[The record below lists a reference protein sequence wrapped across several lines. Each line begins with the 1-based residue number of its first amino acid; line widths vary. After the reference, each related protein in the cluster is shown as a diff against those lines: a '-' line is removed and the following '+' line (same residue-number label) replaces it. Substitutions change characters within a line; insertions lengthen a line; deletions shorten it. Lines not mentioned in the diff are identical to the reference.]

1 MSSNSQSPTSTL
13 PRILIIGAG
22 SRGHAYARAV
32 SESGEGIIAA
42 IAEPIAFKR
51 SLLGSR
57 YIWSSEERSG
67 QGQEFHDWKDFLQYE
82 TTRRSNAAAGRQVP
96 PGIDGMFICILD
108 EQHAEVIT
116 ALGHLAIHTLCEK
129 PLATTLRDCMAI
141 STAMSSQ
148 QGGQSAIFG
157 IGHVLR
163 YSPHNMLLRKL
174 VLEDQVIGP
183 VLSMEHT
190 EPVGNW
196 HFSHSYVRGNWR
208 KESSTAPSLLT
219 KSCHDIDFLLWML
232 CSPAPGTNH
241 PPHVPAS
248 VASFGSLKQFKR
260 SRKPASAGTA
270 TNCLRCP
277 VEKTCTY
284 SAPRIYYDNQLAKG
298 NTDWPVNIVN
308 PEIEA
313 CYNDHGK
320 AAAKEML
327 FKSLEADYDE
337 NISPKEISK
346 RPWFGRCVWE
356 SENDVCDDQF
366 VLLSW
371 NDDPLPETLSTGSC
385 NPDGCNSPAR
395 MAKTASFHM
404 IAQTEK
410 QCERRGRIYG
420 EKGEISYDGTLI
432 TVYDFSTGEFQHHR
446 PRRPGGGHGGGDHGL
461 ATHFLKAIDAVKNKN
476 MSIEEAQI
484 QHLGC
489 TLEEVIRSHTLV
501 FAAEEAR
508 LEKKVVDW
516 QQWWNSVS
524 VAANASAFETPPNS
538 AQQS

>member
-1 MSSNSQSPTSTL
+1 MSNKLSSSSEL

-22 SRGHAYARAV
+22 SRGTAYARAV
-32 SESGEGIIAA
+32 SESGNGIVAA
-42 IAEPIAFKR
+42 VAEPIAFKR
-51 SLLGSR
+51 NLLGSK
-57 YIWSSEERSG
+57 YIWDPSEGPSD
-67 QGQEFHDWKDFLQYE
+67 GQEFNDWKHFLQWE
-82 TTRRSNAAAGRQVP
+82 TKRRKDAAAGRPVP
-96 PGIDGMFICILD
+96 PGIDGIFICILD

-116 ALGHLAIHTLCEK
+116 ALGHLSIHTLCEK
-129 PLATTLRDCMAI
+129 PLATTLKDCMAI
-141 STAMSSQ
+141 SAAMSSR
-148 QGGQSAIFG
+148 QGGQSAVFG

-174 VLEDQVIGP
+174 VLEDQVIGS

-196 HFSHSYVRGNWR
+196 HFTHSYVRGNWR
-208 KESSTAPSLLT
+208 KESTTAPSLLT
-219 KSCHDIDFLLWML
+219 KSCHDIGFLLWML
-232 CSPAPGTNH
+232 CSPAPGTGH

-248 VASFGSLKQFKR
+248 VASFGSLKQFQQ
-260 SRKPASAGTA
+260 SRKPVDAGTA
-270 TNCLRCP
+270 TNCLQCP
-277 VEKTCTY
+277 IEKTCTY
-284 SAPRIYYDNQLAKG
+284 SAPRVYYDNQLAKG

-313 CYNDHGK
+313 CYNDYGK
-320 AAAKEML
+320 EAAKAML
-327 FKSLEADYDE
+327 FKTLEIDYDNHTPSE
-337 NISPKEISK
+337 EIHK

-356 SENDVCDDQF
+356 SENDVCVDQF

-371 NDDPLPETLSTGSC
+371 NDDPLAGTANGNMP
-385 NPDGCNSPAR
+385 NPKGKDPPAR

-432 TVYDFSTGEFQHHR
+432 TIYDFSTGQFQHHR
-446 PRRPGGGHGGGDHGL
+446 PHRPGGGHGGGDYGL
-461 ATHFLKAIDAVKNKN
+461 ATQFLEAINAVKSKK
-476 MSIEEAQI
+476 MSIEEAQT

-489 TLEEVIRSHTLV
+489 TLEEVIRSHALV

-508 LEKKVVDW
+508 LENKVIDW
-516 QQWWNSVS
+516 QHWWDSCQERFGSKV
-524 VAANASAFETPPNS
+524 P
-538 AQQS
+538 AQ

>member
-1 MSSNSQSPTSTL
+1 MLPDDQNQSPAL
-13 PRILIIGAG
+13 PRILIVGAG
-22 SRGHAYARAV
+22 SRGNAYARAV
-32 SESGEGIIAA
+32 SESGQGIVAA

-51 SLLGSR
+51 NLLGSK
-57 YIWSSEERSG
+57 YIWGSKNSPSD
-67 QGQEFHDWKDFLQYE
+67 GQEFEDWRAFLQWE
-82 TTRRSNAAAGRQVP
+82 TNRRTDAAAGRQVP
-96 PGIDGMFICILD
+96 PGIDGIFICILD

-129 PLATTLRDCMAI
+129 PLATTLKDCLAI
-141 STAMSSQ
+141 SSAMSSQ

-163 YSPHNMLLRKL
+163 YSPHNMLLRRL
-174 VLEDQVIGP
+174 VLEDQIIGP
-183 VLSMEHT
+183 ILSMEHT

-208 KESSTAPSLLT
+208 KESTTAPSLLT

-232 CSPAPGTNH
+232 CSPPPGTNH

-248 VASFGSLKQFKR
+248 VASFGSLKQFQQ

-277 VEKTCTY
+277 IEKTSNAGLPC
-284 SAPRIYYDNQLAKG
+284 PEG
-298 NTDWPVNIVN
+298 N
-308 PEIEA
+308 
-313 CYNDHGK
+313 
-320 AAAKEML
+320 
-327 FKSLEADYDE
+327 
-337 NISPKEISK
+337 
-346 RPWFGRCVWE
+346 
-356 SENDVCDDQF
+356 
-366 VLLSW
+366 
-371 NDDPLPETLSTGSC
+371 DP
-385 NPDGCNSPAR
+385 PAR

-432 TVYDFSTGEFQHHR
+432 TIYDFSTGQFQHHH
-446 PRRPGGGHGGGDHGL
+446 PHRPGGGHGGGDYGL
-461 ATHFLKAIDAVKNKN
+461 ATQFLKAINAVKSKE
-476 MSIEEAQI
+476 MSIEEAQTT
-484 QHLGC
+484 HLGC
-489 TLEEVIRSHTLV
+489 TLEEVIRSHALV

-508 LEKKVVDW
+508 LENKVVDW
-516 QQWWNSVS
+516 QQWWDKLN
-524 VAANASAFETPPNS
+524 VAADASTSETPHIN